1 MKLEKESKTMDK
13 DKRKGWLKQLKVGD
27 KVIVHKYGYVK
38 IDYISVIEKITPTG
52 RITISIP
59 SQITFDPEGREIGK
73 YHSGLWY
80 LMEATQDRLQEVRAK
95 QKKRTLV
102 WKIDEAIKNFCID
115 GSLEDLEAVANIVS
129 KYKKD

>member
-1 MKLEKESKTMDK
+1 
-13 DKRKGWLKQLKVGD
+13 
-27 KVIVHKYGYVK
+27 
-38 IDYISVIEKITPTG
+38 
-52 RITISIP
+52 
-59 SQITFDPEGREIGK
+59 
-73 YHSGLWY
+73 
-80 LMEATQDRLQEVRAK
+80 MEATQDRLQEVRAK